1 MYIQIARTAP
11 TNVPTTHQPSEKG
24 QIHKHTNE

>member
-11 TNVPTTHQPSEKG
+11 TNVPTHQPSEKG